1 MDDLF
6 ADGVGEITVINGVA
20 RLTLVALEAPAA
32 ARESGDA
39 KPVPVVK
46 RRIAMPVPGLVNLIQ
61 QAQAL
66 LTKMEQSA
74 VAQRQ
79 AAEGQKTAGNGARP
93 IPGTAPSSP
102 NF

>member
-1 MDDLF
+1 MDDMF

-20 RLTLVALEAPAA
+20 RLSLVALEASPG

-46 RRIAMPVPGLVNLIQ
+46 RRLVMPVPGLINLIQ
-61 QAQAL
+61 QAQSL
-66 LTKMEQSA
+66 LARMEQAAS
-74 VAQRQ
+74 AQRLPAEPQ
-79 AAEGQKTAGNGARP
+79 KPAVESQKPAAAA
-93 IPGTAPSSP
+93 APSSP